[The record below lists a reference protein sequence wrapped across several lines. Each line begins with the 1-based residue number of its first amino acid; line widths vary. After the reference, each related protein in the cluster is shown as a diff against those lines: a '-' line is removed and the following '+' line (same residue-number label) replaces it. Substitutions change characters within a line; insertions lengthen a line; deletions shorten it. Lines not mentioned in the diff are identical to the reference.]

1 MSIEKMSLI
10 NIMGSMDSLDRV
22 LELCCK
28 TEMFHPEMAAGLREA
43 VQKIWCDATEAS
55 KHSEE
60 LKNRIAM
67 HEQVLAQVNHLQ
79 GMNINLEDISRS
91 KYSVA
96 RFGKLPKDSYLKLSY
111 FEKKNFFFFAFDHD
125 EDYYWGVYFAPE
137 ENAEEIEELFSS
149 LYFEEIHLPD
159 YAHGTPQAAAREME
173 DQLKKEHQ
181 ELEAVR
187 KQLQELGEGKRQE
200 FQKLYSYLK
209 MKNDTFSYRRY
220 AVTAYRQFHL
230 EGFVPK
236 NREDE
241 FIGLFQDM
249 EDVICEVQPEDA
261 DARLRPPVKLKTNWF
276 FKPFEMYVTMYGL
289 PDYYDMNPTSFIGFI
304 YVLLFGMMFGDLG
317 QGLVLAVG
325 GYLFWRFKK
334 MQLGAIVSRC
344 GISSMVFGTI
354 YGSVFG
360 FENLLD
366 PMFHAL
372 GFAEKPIDVFEPQT
386 TNMLLISVVGIGV
399 IVVVSSII
407 MNIYLGLRK
416 KNYESAVFSNNGIAG
431 LVLYLGTILAAVLML
446 VSGINLFNPLFILLV
461 IVLPLVLIALKEPLA
476 RLCEHKR
483 DFKPEGGAAG
493 FIMQTFF
500 ELFEMMLSYITNT
513 LSFLRVGGFVLS
525 HAGMMS
531 VVMTLAEMVGATG
544 SPVVVIIGNIFVMG
558 LEGLLVGIQVL
569 RLVFYETFSRFYEG
583 DGKPYVPAKVEYEE
597 EKN

>member
-1 MSIEKMSLI
+1 
-10 NIMGSMDSLDRV
+10 MGRL
-22 LELCCK
+22 LCTGRKC
-28 TEMFHPEMAAGLREA
+28 G
-43 VQKIWCDATEAS
+43 
-55 KHSEE
+55 
-60 LKNRIAM
+60 
-67 HEQVLAQVNHLQ
+67 
-79 GMNINLEDISRS
+79 G
-91 KYSVA
+91 
-96 RFGKLPKDSYLKLSY
+96 SYLKLSY

-289 PDYYDMNPTSFIGFI
+289 PDYYDMNPTSFIGLI